1 MTAKSRAGVAKL
13 LGDLAVRMQ
22 DQPDTELTLQAI
34 VEGAVAIVP
43 GTRWAG
49 ISLVTGRRVI
59 PRVPSAPLVAKLDCL
74 QTALDDGPC
83 ISALREYHTVLID
96 DTSAESRWP
105 RFSEAAAGL
114 GVDSVL
120 SFQLFVES
128 ENLGSLNL
136 YSDEAGVFDE
146 DAIFLGQLVAQHAS
160 VALVGSA
167 AQTQFRDAVSSRDA
181 IGQAKGILMHRERLA
196 GVDAFALLVKTSQ
209 NANIKVIDL
218 ARFIIEQHEAELQ
231 EGAV

>member
-160 VALVGSA
+160 VALVG
-167 AQTQFRDAVSSRDA
+167 
-181 IGQAKGILMHRERLA
+181 
-196 GVDAFALLVKTSQ
+196 
-209 NANIKVIDL
+209 
-218 ARFIIEQHEAELQ
+218 
-231 EGAV
+231 